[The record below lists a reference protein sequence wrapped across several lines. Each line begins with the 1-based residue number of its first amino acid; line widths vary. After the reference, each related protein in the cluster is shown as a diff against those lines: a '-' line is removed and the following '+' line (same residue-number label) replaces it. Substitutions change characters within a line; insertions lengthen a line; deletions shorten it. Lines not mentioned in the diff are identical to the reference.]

1 MSAPR
6 FALRTL
12 IAVVAFAVAAGCA
25 RQAAPPA
32 AASAADAAYTVRAE
46 IVRLPAAPGGEL
58 YLRHE
63 AIPDFRDSQGE
74 TVGMAS
80 MTMPF
85 GAPAEL
91 DLAGFAAGDRVEATF
106 EVRWKADRMPLRV
119 TRLARLPAGT
129 ALEFDPPPTDGGGA
143 AASAQGE
150 GETPR

>member
-1 MSAPR
+1 MKATRLVPG
-6 FALRTL
+6 ALV
-12 IAVVAFAVAAGCA
+12 AVAALALAAGCA
-25 RQAAPPA
+25 RQAAPPSG
-32 AASAADAAYTVRAE
+32 ASAADAAYTVRAE

-63 AIPDFRDSQGE
+63 AIPDFRDSKGE
-74 TVGMAS
+74 AVGMGS

-119 TRLARLPAGT
+119 TRLAKLPAGT
-129 ALEFDPPPTDGGGA
+129 ALAFDPPPAVDDGA
-143 AASAQGE
+143 APAQDG